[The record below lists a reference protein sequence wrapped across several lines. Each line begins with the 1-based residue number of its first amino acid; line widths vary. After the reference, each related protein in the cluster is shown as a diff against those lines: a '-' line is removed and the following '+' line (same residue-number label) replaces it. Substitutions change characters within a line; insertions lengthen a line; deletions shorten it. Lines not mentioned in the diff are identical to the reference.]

1 MHSHLDL
8 KVSGNKGDLIGR
20 LEGYEAPLSEAHGNN
35 DNSNES
41 DEFEV
46 DDDEMAALDVD
57 NIVMTHKSMI
67 FSQSVG

>member
-8 KVSGNKGDLIGR
+8 KASGNKGDLIGK
-20 LEGYEAPLSEAHGNN
+20 LEGYEASLSEAHGNN

-41 DEFEV
+41 DEFED

-67 FSQSVG
+67 CSQSVG